1 MNEDFIPFELA
12 LKLKEKGFDWRIGY
26 AYDNGG
32 ECMYTVTEYDVDYIP
47 APTITQVLKWLRTEK
62 FIDVEIHAATDM
74 LGTKAYMPYVST
86 YTTFK
91 LYDDDDE
98 IRYRQK
104 KVTTLQPLPNEI
116 IPAHSNFPTWEKA
129 AIDAIEFVIK
139 KYL

>member
-1 MNEDFIPFELA
+1 MNEDFITYNLA
-12 LKLKEKGFDWRIGY
+12 IKLKKKGFDWRIGY
-26 AYDNGG
+26 AYDNSG

-47 APTITQVLKWLRTEK
+47 APTITQVLKWLRKEK
-62 FIDVEIHAATDM
+62 CIDVEIHAATDM

-91 LYDDDDE
+91 LYEDDDE

-104 KVTTLQPLPNEI
+104 KVTTLRPLPNEI
-116 IPAHSNFPTWEKA
+116 IPAHSNFPTWEEA
-129 AIDAIEFVIK
+129 AIDAIEFVIN

>member
-1 MNEDFIPFELA
+1 MR
-12 LKLKEKGFDWRIGY
+12 KEKD
-26 AYDNGG
+26 
-32 ECMYTVTEYDVDYIP
+32 
-47 APTITQVLKWLRTEK
+47 
-62 FIDVEIHAATDM
+62 IDVEIHAATDM

-104 KVTTLQPLPNEI
+104 KVTTLRPLPNEI

-129 AIDAIEFVIK
+129 AIDAIEFVINT
-139 KYL
+139 YL